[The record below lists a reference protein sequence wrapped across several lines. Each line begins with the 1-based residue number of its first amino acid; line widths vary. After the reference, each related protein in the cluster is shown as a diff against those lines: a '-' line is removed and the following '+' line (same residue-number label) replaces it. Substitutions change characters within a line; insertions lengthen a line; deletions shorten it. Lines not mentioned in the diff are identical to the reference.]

1 MMRLIVD
8 TNILISSL
16 IKDSITREILLLP
29 FMDFYLPE
37 FALEEVEAHKTKIS
51 KLSGLSRD
59 EIDFFL
65 DLLLENISIVPAR
78 TIRPYLK
85 EAEKIIGDIDPG
97 DIPFI
102 ALALAVDNDGI
113 WSNDKHFRKVKK
125 LKVWKTPEL
134 LAYIKKM

>member
-1 MMRLIVD
+1 MRIVVD

-29 FMDFYLPE
+29 YMDFYLPE
-37 FALEEVEAHKTKIS
+37 FALEEVEAHKVKIS
-51 KLSGLSRD
+51 KLSGLSPD
-59 EIDFFL
+59 EIDFSL
-65 DLLLENISIVPAR
+65 DLLLENISIVPAQ

-113 WSNDKHFRKVKK
+113 WTNDKHLKKVRKIKI
-125 LKVWKTPEL
+125 WNTPEL
-134 LAYIKKM
+134 LAYIKKS

>member
-1 MMRLIVD
+1 MRLIVD

-102 ALALAVDNDGI
+102 ALALAVDNDVI
-113 WSNDKHFRKVKK
+113 WSNDKHFKKVEK
-125 LKVWKTPEL
+125 LKIWKTPEL
-134 LAYIKKM
+134 LAHIKKM

>member
-1 MMRLIVD
+1 MRLIVD

-37 FALEEVEAHKTKIS
+37 FALEEVEAHKTKIG
-51 KLSGLSRD
+51 KLSGLSPD

-65 DLLLENISIVPAR
+65 DLLLENISIIPAQA
-78 TIRPYLK
+78 IRPYLK
-85 EAEKIIGDIDPG
+85 EAERIIGDIDPG

-113 WSNDKHFRKVKK
+113 WTNDKHFKKARKIKI
-125 LKVWKTPEL
+125 WNTREL
-134 LAYIKKM
+134 LAYLKRM

>member
-1 MMRLIVD
+1 MRLIVH

-16 IKDSITREILLLP
+16 IKDSKTREILLLP

-51 KLSGLSRD
+51 KLSGLSPD
-59 EIDFFL
+59 EIDFLL
-65 DLLLENISIVPAR
+65 DLLLENISIVPAQ

-85 EAEKIIGDIDPG
+85 EAERIIGDIDPN
-97 DIPFI
+97 DIPFV

-113 WSNDKHFRKVKK
+113 WSNDKHFKKGKK
-125 LKVWKTPEL
+125 LKIWKSPEL
-134 LAYIKKM
+134 LAHIKKM

>member
-1 MMRLIVD
+1 MRIVVD

-29 FMDFYLPE
+29 YMDFYLPE
-37 FALEEVEAHKTKIS
+37 FALEEVEAHKIKIS
-51 KLSGLSRD
+51 KLSGLSPD

-65 DLLLENISIVPAR
+65 DLLLENISIVPAQ

-85 EAEKIIGDIDPG
+85 EAQKIIGDIDPG

-113 WSNDKHFRKVKK
+113 WTNDKHFRKIRKIK
-125 LKVWKTPEL
+125 IWNTPEL
-134 LAYIKKM
+134 LAYIKKS